1 MTDRSQGAC
10 VLALRPPQ
18 APWGGPAAA
27 NASTRHRATGAT
39 RQAGSQ
45 APWGGPASA
54 LLALWNDVEASF
66 ESEYNDWQTREH
78 MPERC
83 RVPGVLWGRRY
94 RLHDQPQAALPRYLT
109 LYGLRDEGVLET
121 PAYRHLLNEPTPM
134 SRRMRPVLS
143 NLSRWVCRVQE
154 DEGPWEAAGRLAVWA
169 LGSAADANADADAPR
184 LVIHPGDPHLLARRL
199 HDADP
204 QPWLRAEPAR
214 GVQGGWLLGVAAA
227 AGELQ
232 GQSGGTPYQRC
243 A

>member
-1 MTDRSQGAC
+1 
-10 VLALRPPQ
+10 VLAFRPPQ
-18 APWGGPAAA
+18 APWGGPAAEHA
-27 NASTRHRATGAT
+27 VTRHRATGAT
-39 RQAGSQ
+39 RPAGSPGR
-45 APWGGPASA
+45 APVEAAAA

-66 ESEYNDWQTREH
+66 EAEYNDWQAREH
-78 MPERC
+78 VPERC

-109 LYGLRDEGVLET
+109 LYGLRDEGVLES
-121 PAYRHLLNEPTPM
+121 PAYRRLLNDPTPM

-154 DEGPWEAAGRLAVWA
+154 DEGAWEAAGRLAVWA
-169 LGSAADANADADAPR
+169 LGSGSDADAPR
-184 LVIHPGDPHLLARRL
+184 LVVAPGDPHLLARRL

-204 QPWLRAEPAR
+204 LSWVRAEQAR

-227 AGELQ
+227 GALQ
-232 GQSGGTPYQRC
+232 GHAGGTAYVRC